1 MTDINQHTET
11 EQENTDKN
19 HWTEIEDEM
28 TDISRKT
35 GTVNR
40 RAETARE
47 PENREAKIRTGNGDQ
62 VRENTDPIK
71 TALTGTEINIEGSKM
86 DSIEAHNEETKAH
99 PHTDTRTDVKPTK
112 EAGRHHGNE
121 LADKTGTII
130 LEPEMKANP
139 MLTGDDP
146 LVAMHLRGT
155 ETPGPGTKKE
165 IEEGHQE
172 HGTATNHETGETGIM
187 DHIQEMGQAK
197 ATAPTKNPKNT
208 DTETYP
214 QIQVTCSRK

>member
-1 MTDINQHTET
+1 MTG
-11 EQENTDKN
+11 
-19 HWTEIEDEM
+19 
-28 TDISRKT
+28 ISQRTGMADRIAKTAWGLGNSKAKRKT
-35 GTVNR
+35 DDGNQ
-40 RAETARE
+40 ARK
-47 PENREAKIRTGNGDQ
+47 AL
-62 VRENTDPIK
+62 DPIK
-71 TALTGTEINIEGSKM
+71 TALTGTETHIDGNKMGYILTHSEG
-86 DSIEAHNEETKAH
+86 TKVH
-99 PHTDTRTDVKPTK
+99 PHTDIQADANPTNK
-112 EAGRHHGNE
+112 AGRHHGTE
-121 LADKTGTII
+121 MADKTGIRII
-130 LEPEMKANP
+130 EPEMKAKP
-139 MLTGDDP
+139 TPTGDDP
-146 LVAMHLRGT
+146 PVAMHLRGT